1 MHITRDLLVKFAREY
16 VAKKTRPS
24 NDIVAVYLTGS
35 ILTEDPLIG
44 GSTDIDL
51 VVVHKENP
59 LFEREVQRISYE
71 ISLDVQHH
79 HQSFY
84 TFHRRLRLNPWLGF
98 ALCDHSSILY
108 DTDHWL
114 EFIQAGVSANFKS
127 PEIVYARGQAAAEK
141 ARQLWFELE
150 DPQELPFGLW
160 TDLYYKA
167 VGSAANAIAILNGPA
182 LTTRRMLLEFPA
194 RADALGK
201 LELTG
206 ELLQLI
212 SRAPINAEILN
223 TWRPA
228 WENALTTASK
238 LPNCPPNLLPARKA
252 YFVNSCAAMVESG
265 IAHAALWPMV
275 ETWRQAAQLLA
286 EDSAQQEAW
295 QKFLE
300 TLGFNPTI
308 KDEQIERLDRFL
320 ENAEAALAGLKTE
333 YGL

>member
-1 MHITRDLLVKFAREY
+1 MHITRELLVKFAREY

-35 ILTEDPLIG
+35 VLTEDPLIG

-194 RADALGK
+194 RAEALGK

-228 WENALTTASK
+228 WENALTAASK
-238 LPNCPPNLLPARKA
+238 LPDCPPNLLPARKA

-265 IAHAALWPMV
+265 TAHAALWPMV

-300 TLGFNPTI
+300 ALEITQSGKN
-308 KDEQIERLDRFL
+308 EQIERLDHFL

>member
-16 VAKKTRPS
+16 VAKKTRQS

-35 ILTEDPLIG
+35 VLTDDPLIG

-98 ALCDHSSILY
+98 ALCDHRSILY
-108 DTDHWL
+108 DTEHWL
-114 EFIQAGVSANFKS
+114 EFIQAGVSAGFNS
-127 PEIVYARGQAAAEK
+127 PETVYARGQAAADK

-150 DPQELPFGLW
+150 DPQELPFALW

-167 VGSAANAIAILNGPA
+167 VGSAANAIAIINGPA
-182 LTTRRMLLEFPA
+182 LTTRRMLLDFPA
-194 RADALGK
+194 RAEALGK

-206 ELLQLI
+206 ELLQII
-212 SRAPINAEILN
+212 SRAPINTEILN
-223 TWRPA
+223 TWRPV
-228 WENALTTASK
+228 WENALSAASK
-238 LPNCPPNLLPARKA
+238 LPDCPPNLLPARKA
-252 YFVNSCAAMVESG
+252 YFVNSCAAMLESG
-265 IAHAALWPMV
+265 SAHAALWPMV
-275 ETWRQAAQLLA
+275 ETWRQANLLLS
-286 EDSAQQEAW
+286 EDPAQQEAW

-300 TLGFNPTI
+300 ALEITPFD
-308 KDEQIERLDRFL
+308 KDEQIERLDLFL
-320 ENAEAALAGLKTE
+320 DNAEAALAEMKAE

>member
-1 MHITRDLLVKFAREY
+1 MHITRDLLVKFAKDY
-16 VAKKTRPS
+16 AAKKLRQT
-24 NDIVAVYLTGS
+24 NDIVAVYFTGS

-98 ALCDHSSILY
+98 ALCDHSAILY

-114 EFIQAGVSANFKS
+114 EFIQAGVSANFNS
-127 PEIVYARGQAAAEK
+127 PETLYSRGQAAAEK

-150 DPQELPFGLW
+150 DPQELPFGVW

-167 VGSAANAIAILNGPA
+167 VGSAANALAILNGPA

-194 RADALGK
+194 RAEALGK

-212 SRAPINAEILN
+212 SRVPINADTFN
-223 TWRPA
+223 TWRPV
-228 WENALTTASK
+228 WENALTAAANT
-238 LPNCPPNLLPARKA
+238 PGCPPNLLPARKG

-265 IAHAALWPMV
+265 VPHAALWPMV
-275 ETWRQAAQLLA
+275 ETWHQAAQVLS
-286 EDSAQQEAW
+286 EDPAQEEAW
-295 QKFLE
+295 EKFLE
-300 TLGFNPTI
+300 TLEINPSV
-308 KDEQIERLDRFL
+308 KEEQIERLDHFL
-320 ENAEAALAGLKTE
+320 DHAEAALVDLKAE

>member
-16 VAKKTRPS
+16 VAKKTRQS

-108 DTDHWL
+108 DTDHWM
-114 EFIQAGVSANFKS
+114 EFIQAGVSANFRS

-194 RADALGK
+194 RAEALGK

-228 WENALTTASK
+228 WENALTAASK
-238 LPNCPPNLLPARKA
+238 LPDCPPNLLPARKA

-265 IAHAALWPMV
+265 TAHAALWPMV

-300 TLGFNPTI
+300 ALEITQSGKN
-308 KDEQIERLDRFL
+308 EQIERLDHFL

>member
-16 VAKKTRPS
+16 VAKKTRQS

-98 ALCDHSSILY
+98 ALCDHSAILY
-108 DTDHWL
+108 DTDHWM
-114 EFIQAGVSANFKS
+114 EFIQAGVSANFRS

-194 RADALGK
+194 RAEALGK

-228 WENALTTASK
+228 WENALTAASK
-238 LPNCPPNLLPARKA
+238 LPDCPPNLLPARKA

-265 IAHAALWPMV
+265 TAHAALWPMV

-286 EDSAQQEAW
+286 EDPAQQEAW

-300 TLGFNPTI
+300 ALEITQSGKN
-308 KDEQIERLDRFL
+308 EQIERLDHFL

>member
-108 DTDHWL
+108 DTDHWM
-114 EFIQAGVSANFKS
+114 EFIQAGVSANFRS

-194 RADALGK
+194 RAEALGK

-228 WENALTTASK
+228 WENALTAASK
-238 LPNCPPNLLPARKA
+238 LPDCPPNLLPARKA

-265 IAHAALWPMV
+265 TAHAALWPMV

-286 EDSAQQEAW
+286 EDPAQQEAW

-300 TLGFNPTI
+300 ALEITQSGKN
-308 KDEQIERLDRFL
+308 EQIERLDHFL

>member
-1 MHITRDLLVKFAREY
+1 MHITRDLLVKFSREY

-141 ARQLWFELE
+141 ARSLWFELE

-194 RADALGK
+194 RAEALGK

-223 TWRPA
+223 TWRPV
-228 WENALTTASK
+228 WENALTAASK
-238 LPNCPPNLLPARKA
+238 LPDCPPNLLPARKA

-265 IAHAALWPMV
+265 TAHAALWPMV

-286 EDSAQQEAW
+286 EDPAQQEAW

-300 TLGFNPTI
+300 ALEITQSGKN
-308 KDEQIERLDRFL
+308 EQIERLDHFL

>member
-1 MHITRDLLVKFAREY
+1 VHITRDLLVKFAREY
-16 VAKKTRPS
+16 VAKKLRQS
-24 NDIVAVYLTGS
+24 NDIEAVYLTGS
-35 ILTEDPLIG
+35 VLTDEPLIG

-59 LFEREVQRISYE
+59 PTEREVQRISYE
-71 ISLDVQHH
+71 ISLDIQHH

-98 ALCDHSSILY
+98 ALCDHSAILY

-114 EFIQAGVSANFKS
+114 EFIQAGVSANFNS
-127 PEIVYARGQAAAEK
+127 PETRYARGQAAAEK

-150 DPQELPFGLW
+150 DPQELPFGIW

-167 VGSAANAIAILNGPA
+167 VGSAANALAVLNGPA

-194 RADALGK
+194 RAEALGK

-212 SRAPINAEILN
+212 SRVPITPDTFNS
-223 TWRPA
+223 WRPV
-228 WENALTTASK
+228 WENALTAAGK
-238 LPNCPPNLLPARKA
+238 HPACPPNLLPARKA
-252 YFVNSCAAMVESG
+252 YFVNSAAAMVESG
-265 IAHAALWPMV
+265 TAHAALWPMV
-275 ETWRQAAQLLA
+275 ETWRQAAQLLS
-286 EDSAQQEAW
+286 EDIAQEEAW
-295 QKFLE
+295 EEFLK
-300 TLGFNPTI
+300 TLEIAPAV
-308 KDEQIERLDRFL
+308 KEEQIEKLDHFL
-320 ENAEAALAGLKTE
+320 DHAEAALADLKAE

>member
-1 MHITRDLLVKFAREY
+1 M
-16 VAKKTRPS
+16 
-24 NDIVAVYLTGS
+24 
-35 ILTEDPLIG
+35 
-44 GSTDIDL
+44 
-51 VVVHKENP
+51 
-59 LFEREVQRISYE
+59 QRISYE

-98 ALCDHSSILY
+98 ALCDHSAILY

-114 EFIQAGVSANFKS
+114 EFIQAGVSANFNS
-127 PEIVYARGQAAAEK
+127 PETLYSRGQAAAEK

-150 DPQELPFGLW
+150 DPQELPFGVW

-167 VGSAANAIAILNGPA
+167 VGSAANALAILNGPA

-194 RADALGK
+194 RAEALGK

-228 WENALTTASK
+228 WENALTAASK
-238 LPNCPPNLLPARKA
+238 LPDCPPNLLPARKA

-265 IAHAALWPMV
+265 TAHAALWPMV

-286 EDSAQQEAW
+286 EDPAQQEAW

-300 TLGFNPTI
+300 ALEITQSGKN
-308 KDEQIERLDRFL
+308 EQIERLDHFL

>member
-35 ILTEDPLIG
+35 VLTEDPLIG

-108 DTDHWL
+108 DTDHWM

-182 LTTRRMLLEFPA
+182 LTTRRMLLGFPA
-194 RADALGK
+194 RAEALGK

-228 WENALTTASK
+228 WENALTAASK
-238 LPNCPPNLLPARKA
+238 LPDCPPNLLPARKA

-265 IAHAALWPMV
+265 TAHAALWPMV

-286 EDSAQQEAW
+286 EDPAQQEAW

-300 TLGFNPTI
+300 ALEITQSGKN
-308 KDEQIERLDRFL
+308 EQIERLDHFL

>member
-108 DTDHWL
+108 DTDHWM
-114 EFIQAGVSANFKS
+114 EFIQAGVSANFRS

-194 RADALGK
+194 RAEALGK

-228 WENALTTASK
+228 WENALTAASK
-238 LPNCPPNLLPARKA
+238 LPDCPPNLLPARKA

-265 IAHAALWPMV
+265 TAHAALWPMV

-300 TLGFNPTI
+300 ALEITQSGKN
-308 KDEQIERLDRFL
+308 EQIERLDHFL

>member
-35 ILTEDPLIG
+35 VLTEDPLIG

-108 DTDHWL
+108 DTDHWM

-194 RADALGK
+194 RAEALGK

-228 WENALTTASK
+228 WENALTAASK
-238 LPNCPPNLLPARKA
+238 LPDCPPNLLPARKA

-265 IAHAALWPMV
+265 TAHAALWPMV

-286 EDSAQQEAW
+286 EDPAQQEAW

-300 TLGFNPTI
+300 ALEITQSGKN
-308 KDEQIERLDRFL
+308 EQIERLDHFL

>member
-16 VAKKTRPS
+16 VAKKTRQS

-108 DTDHWL
+108 DTDHWM
-114 EFIQAGVSANFKS
+114 EFIQAGVSANFRS

-194 RADALGK
+194 RAEALGK

-228 WENALTTASK
+228 WENALTAASK
-238 LPNCPPNLLPARKA
+238 LPDCPPNLLPARKA

-265 IAHAALWPMV
+265 TAHAALWPMV

-286 EDSAQQEAW
+286 EDPAQQEAW

-300 TLGFNPTI
+300 ALEITQSGKN
-308 KDEQIERLDRFL
+308 EQIERLDHFL

>member
-1 MHITRDLLVKFAREY
+1 MHITRELLVKFAREY

-35 ILTEDPLIG
+35 VLTEDPLIG

-108 DTDHWL
+108 DTDHWM

-194 RADALGK
+194 RAEALGK

-228 WENALTTASK
+228 RENALTAASK
-238 LPNCPPNLLPARKA
+238 LPDCPPNLLPARKA

-265 IAHAALWPMV
+265 TAHAALWPMV

-286 EDSAQQEAW
+286 EDPAQQEAW

-300 TLGFNPTI
+300 ALEITQSGKN
-308 KDEQIERLDRFL
+308 EQIERLDRFL

>member
-1 MHITRDLLVKFAREY
+1 MHITRELLVKFAREY

-35 ILTEDPLIG
+35 VLTEDPLIG

-114 EFIQAGVSANFKS
+114 EFIQAGVSANFRS

-194 RADALGK
+194 RAEALGK

-228 WENALTTASK
+228 WENALTAASK
-238 LPNCPPNLLPARKA
+238 LPDCPPNLLPARKA

-265 IAHAALWPMV
+265 TAHAALWPMV

-300 TLGFNPTI
+300 ALEITQSGKN
-308 KDEQIERLDRFL
+308 EQIERLDHFL